1 VSDSLKRPKRS
12 KTRDAKSSAEHG
24 TLPSDGIWVSVL
36 LEASLAVGTAQRVV
50 IGPLSLIVGRTDEIV
65 FAALDVCPHLELPF
79 SSFGTLTLRNNRL
92 VCPWHYWE
100 FDVQS
105 GQCEYAALYRD
116 DEMFFFQIEGKNYPI
131 GDTAGGLRRFPT
143 QTSDGWIQVRLPT
156 HLVNLAGD
164 KVAECQPT
172 SMEENAE
179 RTQE

>member
-1 VSDSLKRPKRS
+1 
-12 KTRDAKSSAEHG
+12 
-24 TLPSDGIWVSVL
+24 LPSDGIWVSVL

-116 DEMFFFQIEGKNYPI
+116 DEMFFRSRERIIRSAIPLVAYVAFRH
-131 GDTAGGLRRFPT
+131 RR
-143 QTSDGWIQVRLPT
+143 QMVGSKYDCQRL
-156 HLVNLAGD
+156 
-164 KVAECQPT
+164 
-172 SMEENAE
+172 
-179 RTQE
+179 